1 MPDISQAE
9 IGRRMYH
16 IHREKRVEHAIKQ
29 VQESLGTT
37 WRSLK
42 EDEIQKLGHVLQCT
56 WNTVDQKQ
64 WDQIPFGKMDLDTV
78 RKILSLSEGV
88 SPGHN
93 PSHETVAE
101 IRAILLAL

>member
-64 WDQIPFGKMDLDTV
+64 WDQIPFGKMDLDAV
-78 RKILSLSEGV
+78 QKILSLSGEV
-88 SPGHN
+88 RPGHN
-93 PSHETVAE
+93 PSPETVAE